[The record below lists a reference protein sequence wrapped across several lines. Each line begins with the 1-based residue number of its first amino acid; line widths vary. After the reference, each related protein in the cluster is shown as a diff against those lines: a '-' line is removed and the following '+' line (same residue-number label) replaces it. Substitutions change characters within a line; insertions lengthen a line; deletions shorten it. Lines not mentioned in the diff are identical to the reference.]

1 VLLKI
6 TFIVTRT
13 FRSRFVPRSVA
24 LLAVVLTAA
33 TLFGENQSAESRS
46 APVVIDATKKP
57 PPPAPLPFPIGGH
70 SPDGHVLSAN
80 NRFLTRDGKP
90 WFPVMGEFHYSRYPA
105 ADWEVEIQKMK
116 AGGIQV
122 ISTYIFWIH
131 HEETE
136 GQFDWTGQRDLRHFV
151 ELCNKNGL
159 YVWIRIGPW
168 NHGEARNGGIPDWML
183 QKSPTREN
191 NPIYL
196 TAVGRFYS
204 EISKQV
210 HGLLWKD
217 GGPII
222 GVQIENEYSARGSGK
237 GADHILKLRE
247 LARDA
252 GLDAPFYSVTGWDN
266 AVIPPRDVLPVFSGY
281 ADGFWWRTLQ
291 PLPPSPNYFFTT
303 IRCEE
308 NVGDD
313 LRSKRPDID
322 ALDLAY
328 PFLTAEMGGGMEL
341 SYHRRPLLSPSDT
354 AAMEVVKLG
363 SGVVLYGYYMFQGG
377 TNPDGKTTLQES
389 QATGYPNDLPVKS
402 YDFQAPIGEFG
413 QMNPSYGV
421 LKTLNLFLGDFG
433 AALAPMTSY
442 FPEQMPESRRDTL
455 TPRVAARIRDD
466 HGFIFVNNYQRNYP
480 LPEHKNFQVKLKLPS
495 GAIDIPRVPVTVP
508 SGAYPIWPVNLDVGK
523 TLLRFATAQPLCQ
536 LEGSN
541 TLIFFAWPGIPPE
554 FAFEDKEGISI
565 ESPHG
570 QIVRGRGVTY
580 VDEIEP
586 GTQVAIRLRQKD
598 GPDIN
603 IVVLSREEALNTW
616 KANVGDREQLML
628 SAAQLYFDHD
638 SLHVL
643 TSDASQLTVGF
654 FPPLEHAAAG
664 FTRDGEDGIFQR
676 FTARIQPIP
685 ISAQAQKNRDAGVD
699 PPPRMGKK
707 MMGAEIALAP
717 DDSDFETAAS
727 WTIHVP
733 CLEPAAAK
741 IFLRITYEGD
751 VARLYVDG
759 KLLTDNFFNG
769 TPWLIGLDRVPCQQW
784 DHLELKILPLRNQAP
799 VYLPD
804 GARPAPSPNGQVVN
818 LNEVQAVPEY
828 ETVMNLKP

>member
-1 VLLKI
+1 M
-6 TFIVTRT
+6 
-13 FRSRFVPRSVA
+13 
-24 LLAVVLTAA
+24 LTAA
-33 TLFGENQSAESRS
+33 TLFAEGHDENRFGENSP
-46 APVVIDATKKP
+46 APIVINATRKP
-57 PPPAPLPFPIGGH
+57 PPPAPLPFPVGGQ
-70 SPDGHVLSAN
+70 SPDGHMLSAN
-80 NRFLTRDGKP
+80 DRFLTRDGRP

-131 HEETE
+131 HEEAE
-136 GQFDWTGQRDLRHFV
+136 GQFDWTGQRDLRHFI

-168 NHGEARNGGIPDWML
+168 NHGEARNGGLPDWTL

-191 NPIYL
+191 NPVYL
-196 TAVGRFYS
+196 AAVGRFYA
-204 EISKQV
+204 EIGKQV

-222 GVQIENEYSARGSGK
+222 GVQIENEYSARGPGK

-252 GLDAPFYSVTGWDN
+252 GLDAPFYSITGWDN

-281 ADGFWWRTLQ
+281 ADGFWWRSLEAR
-291 PLPPSPNYFFTT
+291 PPSPNYFFTS

-308 NVGDD
+308 NVGDN
-313 LRSKRPDID
+313 LRSTRPDID

-363 SGVVLYGYYMFQGG
+363 SGVVLYGYYMFHGG
-377 TNPDGKTTLQES
+377 TNPEGKKTTLQES
-389 QATGYPNDLPVKS
+389 QATGYPNDVPVKS

-421 LKTLNLFLGDFG
+421 LKTLNLFLCDFG
-433 AALAPMTSY
+433 ATLAPLTSY
-442 FPEQMPESRRDTL
+442 FPEQVPESKRDTL
-455 TPRVAARIRDD
+455 TPRVAARIQDD
-466 HGFIFVNNYQRNYP
+466 HGFIFVNNYERNYP
-480 LPEHKNFQVKLKLPS
+480 LPEHKNFKVKLKLPS
-495 GAIDIPRVPVTVP
+495 GVVDIPRIPVSVP
-508 SGAYPIWPVNLDVGK
+508 SGTYAIWPVNLDVGK
-523 TLLRFATAQPLCQ
+523 ARLRFATAQPLCK
-536 LEGSN
+536 LDDSN
-541 TLIFFAWPGIPPE
+541 TLIFFAWPGISPE
-554 FAFEDKEGISI
+554 FAFEEKESVSV

-570 QIVRGRGVTY
+570 HIVRERGVAY
-580 VDEIEP
+580 IDGIEP
-586 GTQVAIRLRQKD
+586 GTQIAIRLHEKN

-603 IVVLSREEALNTW
+603 IVVLSREEALHTW
-616 KANVGDREQLML
+616 KAKVGEREQLML
-628 SAAQLYFDHD
+628 SEAQLYVDHN

-643 TSDASQLTVGF
+643 TNNTSQLAVGF
-654 FPPLEHAAAG
+654 FPPLELSAAG
-664 FTRDGEDGIFQR
+664 FTRDGDDGIFQR
-676 FTARIQPIP
+676 FTARTKPIQV
-685 ISAQAQKNRDAGVD
+685 SAQTQKISDAGVD
-699 PPPRMGKK
+699 PPPRMGKEI
-707 MMGAEIALAP
+707 MGAEIALAP

-733 CLEPAAAK
+733 CVEPAAVK
-741 IFLRITYEGD
+741 MFLRISYEGD
-751 VARLYVDG
+751 VARLYADG
-759 KLLTDNFFNG
+759 KLLTDNFYNG
-769 TPWLIGLDRVPCQQW
+769 TPWLIGLDRVPCREW
-784 DHLELKILPLRNQAP
+784 DRLVLKILPLSNLAP
-799 VYLPD
+799 IYLPD

-828 ETVMNLKP
+828 ETVVDLRP